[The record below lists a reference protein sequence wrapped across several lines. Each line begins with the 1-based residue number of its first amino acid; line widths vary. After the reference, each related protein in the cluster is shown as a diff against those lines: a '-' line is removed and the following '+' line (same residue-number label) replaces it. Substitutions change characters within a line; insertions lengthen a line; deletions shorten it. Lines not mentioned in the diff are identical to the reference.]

1 MNIGKANSR
10 VAVIIFT
17 SSATLYFNLNQY
29 TVYSSLISAIR
40 RMPYHGGG
48 TDIPAALDRLRIS
61 AQSGALRIRNTNRQI
76 AIFLTD
82 GQGGNIAP
90 SAEELAETN
99 IFEVFTVG
107 VGAARVDQLNLISQS
122 AEYVYYHEV
131 FTANSLVTIAQ
142 EIVERLRGKLYGY
155 VCWLNV
161 SYISTFS
168 SGGCVMQCFMHNHAC
183 L

>member
-1 MNIGKANSR
+1 MNIGEANSR

-29 TVYSSLISAIR
+29 TDDSSLISAIR
-40 RMPYHGGG
+40 SIPYYHGG
-48 TDIPAALDRLRIS
+48 TDIPEALDRLRFS
-61 AQSGALRIRNTNRQI
+61 AQSGALGIRSTSRQI

-155 VCWLNV
+155 A
-161 SYISTFS
+161 
-168 SGGCVMQCFMHNHAC
+168 CVLHINF
-183 L
+183 